1 MPAEARSGEG
11 QCGMGLE
18 WSPSLA
24 GSGEESQKVGLEC
37 QEVP

>member
-11 QCGMGLE
+11 QGVMGLE

-24 GSGEESQKVGLEC
+24 GSGEES
-37 QEVP
+37 